1 MDDKKIVFI
10 TGAAKGIGAAV
21 VKKFRDSDYTVVA
34 TDIRFRDF
42 FFADGVYYYHM
53 DVRNRENVRRV
64 VEQVEGEIGS
74 IDSLVNVAGIFQMK
88 GALDTSLNEWEE
100 IYNVNI
106 KGVFSSPAT
115 TIGSS

>member
-74 IDSLVNVAGIFQMK
+74 IDSFAVYSDKICSYEK
-88 GALDTSLNEWEE
+88 
-100 IYNVNI
+100 IC
-106 KGVFSSPAT
+106 KAT
-115 TIGSS
+115 KKSDG